1 MRERLRALPK
11 TDLHCHLDGS
21 VRPSTALELGA
32 KADSPERL
40 RVSPTCGSLKE
51 FLDVFTAIY
60 PVLRSER
67 AVERIAYELLE
78 DCAADGIRY
87 VEARFAPEL
96 QATAKFPASAV
107 LEAAQRGLRR
117 GFRDFGV
124 ASRVIVCLLRE
135 MSCVENAR
143 AFSALKK
150 AFRPDAP
157 LSEPAVVALDLA
169 GDEAAIPLG
178 DNARFFE
185 EAKSLGIRTTCHA
198 GETGTGDLDA
208 VFALG
213 VDRIGHA
220 AKLHERP
227 DLMAEAAR
235 RKLPLELNLTSNVF
249 TKAAKTLKEHPAR
262 RYHEAGIPI
271 SFNTDDRAMM
281 GIDLTHEY
289 EAALQLGFSLD
300 ELAAIARGATAHAF
314 LPRAAREELAD
325 RFSYATMA
333 GHTSAG
339 SEAA

>member
-1 MRERLRALPK
+1 MRELLRKLPK
-11 TDLHCHLDGS
+11 VDLHCHLDGS
-21 VRPSTALELGA
+21 VRPATALELGA

-51 FLDVFTAIY
+51 FLDVFNAIY

-67 AVERIAYELLE
+67 AVERIAYELAE

-96 QATAKFPASAV
+96 QATKDFPASAV

-135 MSCVENAR
+135 HGHAENAR

-157 LSEPAVVALDLA
+157 LAEPAVVGLDLA
-169 GDEAAIPLG
+169 GDEASIPLG
-178 DNARFFE
+178 ENAAFFE
-185 EAKSLGIRTTCHA
+185 EAKRLGIYTTCHA

-208 VFALG
+208 AFALG

-235 RKLPLELNLTSNVF
+235 RQLPLELNLTSNVF

-262 RYHEAGIPI
+262 RYYDAGIPV

-289 EAALQLGFSLD
+289 GRALELGFTPA
-300 ELAAIARGATAHAF
+300 ELAAVARAATGHAF
-314 LPRAAREELAD
+314 LSCDARHQLREKFDPA
-325 RFSYATMA
+325 
-333 GHTSAG
+333 
-339 SEAA
+339 EAHA